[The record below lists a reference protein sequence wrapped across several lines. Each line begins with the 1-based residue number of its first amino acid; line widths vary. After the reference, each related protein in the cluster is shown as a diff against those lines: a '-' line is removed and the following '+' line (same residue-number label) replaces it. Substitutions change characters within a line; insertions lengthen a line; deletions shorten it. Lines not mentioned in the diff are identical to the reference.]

1 LAPFVQVFVSMIGP
15 APGARIGAF
24 CHFRVLVSTSR
35 VAAPQSRLISSSRA
49 RFFPI
54 SQLNVTGASTRH
66 LLCCSRSLVPSSSS
80 TWGSASTFL
89 FTTSA
94 GHLHD
99 TSPSSGQSAPVSE
112 SAVHS
117 SAPSTGNSSVN
128 KDSSST
134 RATDPLD
141 LSDLL
146 PKSNKAS
153 RSDGVWDSIL
163 AMTSSELLP
172 RSTQN
177 DRWEKHHENAR
188 KRMAET
194 KLEAG
199 KYAGRSVNVTE
210 FVPLRIALGR
220 LGRILGQNNMR
231 KELRLVE
238 RYEKPTDKRR
248 RLKSE
253 RHRRRFAEMIAQK
266 VRVVREIR
274 ARGG

>member
-1 LAPFVQVFVSMIGP
+1 MVGP

-24 CHFRVLVSTSR
+24 CHYRVPLSASR
-35 VAAPQSRLISSSRA
+35 VAAPQSRLISSSRT
-49 RFFPI
+49 RYFPT
-54 SQLNVTGASTRH
+54 SQLNVTMRHQHAS
-66 LLCCSRSLVPSSSS
+66 CSRSLVPSISS

-89 FTTSA
+89 FSTSA
-94 GHLHD
+94 GHPRD

-112 SAVHS
+112 SVVHS
-117 SAPSTGNSSVN
+117 SAFSSGNSSVN

-253 RHRRRFAEMIAQK
+253 RHRRRFAEM
-266 VRVVREIR
+266 VS
-274 ARGG
+274 